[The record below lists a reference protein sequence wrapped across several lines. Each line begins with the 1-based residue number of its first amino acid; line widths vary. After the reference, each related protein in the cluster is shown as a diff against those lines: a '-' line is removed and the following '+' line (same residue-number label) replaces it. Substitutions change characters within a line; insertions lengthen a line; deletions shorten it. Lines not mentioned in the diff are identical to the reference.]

1 MAMRGDSTLKRIAMV
16 LGAGLASQLAACS
29 TSSLLDSE
37 LPASTNYV
45 IAPLPPAPNATQSA
59 ASQTDIAIGR
69 PDVAPGL
76 DTSRIAVLRGRQLD
90 YYRGVQWGGNTLE
103 VVQSLLVSSLQDQKL
118 FRSVTS
124 EQARVA
130 GAYMLDSEVRDF
142 QAEYTDGKDAP
153 AVQVTIIGR
162 LIRIADRALVDTIS
176 ATATR
181 DAADNRMNAVAAAFE
196 AAAHQVAQSLARDI
210 AAAVARDSERILAI
224 PTPPSPTPPQEPAS
238 EPR

>member
-1 MAMRGDSTLKRIAMV
+1 MSHGMLKKIASTTCLAVLIA
-16 LGAGLASQLAACS
+16 GCG

-37 LPASTNYV
+37 LPVATSYV
-45 IAPLPPAPNATQSA
+45 IAPLPPAASATQSA
-59 ASQTDIAIGR
+59 ASQTDLAIGR

-103 VVQSLLVSSLQDQKL
+103 VVQALLVSSLQDQKL

-142 QAEYTDGKDAP
+142 QAEYTEGRSAP
-153 AVQVTIIGR
+153 AAHVTIIGR

-176 ATATR
+176 ATARR
-181 DAADNRMNAVAAAFE
+181 DAADNNMGAVAAAFE
-196 AAAHQVAQSLARDI
+196 VASHQVAQALARDV
-210 AAAVARDSERILAI
+210 AAAVARDRERVLAI
-224 PTPPSPTPPQEPAS
+224 PTPPARDAS
-238 EPR
+238 R